1 VTRALRATGAT
12 RLIHGHTH
20 RPAVH
25 EVNVDGRRAERIV
38 LAPWYESASCV
49 AVDANGVRELPL
61 PR

>member
-1 VTRALRATGAT
+1 MQATGAR
-12 RLIHGHTH
+12 RLVHGHTH

-25 EVNVDGRRAERIV
+25 EFTLDGQRAQRIV

-49 AVDANGVRELPL
+49 AIDGAGVREVPL